1 MDLERDIEEKL
12 INRLTQGVSQWTRR
26 DDIKTVSQLWDNFF
40 KILSKNN
47 KAQLHDQPLTENE
60 KNTIRIF
67 IPARTNKTLFI
78 PMQQIIQQPVTSAF
92 HIGIC
97 LIKPSRIPRIPDRSG
112 TSDE

>member
-47 KAQLHDQPLTENE
+47 KAQLHDHPLTENE
-60 KNTIRIF
+60 KIQFVHRLQNLIF
-67 IPARTNKTLFI
+67 IKQL
-78 PMQQIIQQPVTSAF
+78 S
-92 HIGIC
+92 
-97 LIKPSRIPRIPDRSG
+97 LW
-112 TSDE
+112 

>member
-26 DDIKTVSQLWDNFF
+26 DDLKTVSQLWDNFF

-60 KNTIRIF
+60 KIQFVHKSRNLIF
-67 IPARTNKTLFI
+67 IKQLNLW
-78 PMQQIIQQPVTSAF
+78 
-92 HIGIC
+92 
-97 LIKPSRIPRIPDRSG
+97 
-112 TSDE
+112 

>member
-1 MDLERDIEEKL
+1 MFFLYNIGLSIQLYHFKENDIIE
-12 INRLTQGVSQWTRR
+12 LT
-26 DDIKTVSQLWDNFF
+26 
-40 KILSKNN
+40 
-47 KAQLHDQPLTENE
+47 NE
-60 KNTIRIF
+60 KIQFEFSFQREQIT
-67 IPARTNKTLFI
+67 TLFI

>member
-47 KAQLHDQPLTENE
+47 KAQLHDLKMKKIQFVHRLQNL
-60 KNTIRIF
+60 IF
-67 IPARTNKTLFI
+67 IKQL
-78 PMQQIIQQPVTSAF
+78 S
-92 HIGIC
+92 
-97 LIKPSRIPRIPDRSG
+97 LW
-112 TSDE
+112 